1 VLNYLTAL
9 KRNNLMTRPYKA
21 QLRIVKLNKLKQ
33 HEEVDPIHLK
43 ELKEEIW
50 SDKILKFAIVADKN
64 TNIILDG
71 QHRFNALKELGCK
84 RIPVVY
90 IDYNSPAIEVQS
102 WKGNPHLTKKDV
114 IEAGLSGRKFPPKTS
129 KHMVWVGD
137 SLLHISAIEKRV
149 NIPIEKLR

>member
-1 VLNYLTAL
+1 MSHSN
-9 KRNNLMTRPYKA
+9 KP

-71 QHRFNALKELGCK
+71 QHRYNAIKELGLK
-84 RIPVVY
+84 HIPVVY
-90 IDYNSPAIEVQS
+90 VDYNSPEIEVQS

-129 KHMVWVGD
+129 KHTIRTGG
-137 SLLHISAIEKRV
+137 SLHHISAIEKRV
-149 NIPIEKLR
+149 NIPLEKLR